1 MSVEPVI
8 VYPPELPVSAARDEI
23 ARAIRDHQ
31 VVIVAGATGSG
42 KTTQLPKI
50 CLELGRTSI
59 AHTQPRRIAART
71 IAERIAEEMQVPL
84 GSTVGY
90 KVRFT
95 DKVSADTRVALVTDG
110 ILLNEI
116 HRDRLLRRYDTII
129 VDEAHERS
137 LNIDFLLGY
146 LRRILPKRPDLKVI
160 VTSATID
167 PESFARHFAAAP
179 AQPGG
184 EPVPAPVIEVSGRTY
199 PVEIRYRPQGGAD
212 GEGGAGE
219 TPEVQDADDPAVPSS
234 RGRTGPGPQKV
245 RSSARA
251 AGKPGGPDDDVDEV
265 GAVVAAL
272 RELDREPAGDVLVF
286 FPGEAE
292 IRDAADAIRGAY
304 QKDAAPTEVLP
315 LYGRLSAA
323 EQHRVFE
330 RSSVA
335 GVRRRVIL
343 ATNVAETSLTVPGI
357 RYVVDTG
364 TARISRYS
372 NRSKIQRLPIEAVSQ
387 ASAQQRSGR
396 AGRTSPG
403 IAIRLYSEDD
413 FTRRPEYTEPE
424 ILRTSLASVI
434 LQMLSLGFGDI
445 QAFPFLTPPDSRGV
459 KAAFDL
465 LVELGAVKLPAPGSR
480 AHAARDRDVREDG
493 DPSRQRG
500 GRGDDRSRGR
510 RDEDGPRLTEVG
522 REIAR
527 LPIDPRFARMLIEA
541 RRNDVQAE
549 VLAIVSG
556 MSIQDVRE
564 RPEERREE
572 ADRFHARFTD
582 PTSDFLSLLN
592 LWEYLQEKQAEL
604 GSSAF
609 RRLCRSEHLTYVR
622 VREWVDVHRQLRSL
636 GGAERGPGDGGGRG
650 SGGRGGRSDGE
661 GARRGVGGG
670 RAARNHVPHMAGAD
684 PSQRH
689 FSGHAPS
696 EGGRGSSDTP
706 EGHAAGDAIHRA
718 ILSGLLSHLGILD
731 PRTMAQTKDRKA
743 PGDARPVKG
752 EYIGAR
758 GARFAIFPGSGLKK
772 KRPSAVMAAELVETS
787 RLFAR
792 TVAAVDPAWAEE
804 LAPDLVKRS
813 LSEPHW
819 SKDAGSAAAYEKVT
833 LFGVELV
840 GRRRVQLARFDRPL
854 AREMFV
860 RHALVEGEWDP
871 SVLDKRLTAF
881 LRRNQEQR
889 RLLEKIEERERRR
902 DILIG
907 DEAVFAFYNARI
919 PADVTD
925 VRSFEAWWRDAI
937 HRTPNLL
944 DLRESD
950 LTGDR
955 AQGDDRAFP
964 ARWRQGDQTLN
975 LAYRFE
981 PGAPDDGVTVVVPLP
996 LLAQLRPDGFDWQV
1010 PGMRDELVTALLRAL
1025 PKTIRRNVV
1034 PAADWAE
1041 KFSAELA
1048 EKGPEHAN
1056 GLPKTTLVDALAA
1069 LVQRVANQRV
1079 SAADFEL
1086 ERVPGHLMPSFRAV
1100 DARGRAI
1107 GSDRDLPTLQRRLA
1121 DKARSSVESTIARPA
1136 HRAAKVAEASPAFAS
1151 RTKLTTWDLDE
1162 LTEVV
1167 DTPVAGGVVR
1177 GYPALVDEG
1186 DSVALRVEATPE
1198 DAERHTR
1205 AGIRRLMLLAVA
1217 SPATYVLDHL
1227 TPNEKLALAASPY
1240 QNAKA
1245 LIEDARV
1252 ALADDILGRESPTGV
1267 VRTKAD
1273 FERVRDAFSAA
1284 SVERTFQTVSLAAKI
1299 LLAQR
1304 EVERAMKDAASITLL
1319 GALNDVRGQV
1329 KGLLFPG
1336 FLSRTGLPRLQHYPR
1351 YLAGALE
1358 RVKTLSDNP
1367 GRDRQRMTEYER
1379 AAAGFIDAGGTVP
1392 LPADAPANLVQTR
1405 WLLEELRVSLFAQRL
1420 GTAEP
1425 VSPQRIAKAL
1435 KDSVTR

>member
-1 MSVEPVI
+1 VI

-167 PESFARHFAAAP
+167 PESFARHFSAAP
-179 AQPGG
+179 AEPGG

-199 PVEIRYRPQGGAD
+199 PVEIRYRPLDGAD
-212 GEGGAGE
+212 GAGE
-219 TPEVQDADDPAVPSS
+219 TPEDPDADGSDAATS
-234 RGRTGPGPQKV
+234 RGRGVAAPQKV

-251 AGKPGGPDDDVDEV
+251 TRDGDDADEV

-330 RSSVA
+330 RSTVA

-403 IAIRLYSEDD
+403 VAIRLYSEDD

-465 LVELGAVKLPAPGSR
+465 LVELGAVKLPAPGARSR
-480 AHAARDRDVREDG
+480 DDRPDR
-493 DPSRQRG
+493 DPSRGG
-500 GRGDDRSRGR
+500 GR
-510 RDEDGPRLTEVG
+510 EDGPRLTEIG

-541 RRNDVQAE
+541 RRNDVSAE

-564 RPEERREE
+564 RPEDRREE

-609 RRLCRSEHLTYVR
+609 RRLCRSEHLNYVR

-636 GGAERGPGDGGGRG
+636 GASGERPGSSDGGRG
-650 SGGRGGRSDGE
+650 AGGRGATGR
-661 GARRGVGGG
+661 GAK
-670 RAARNHVPHMAGAD
+670 NHVPLMAGAGR
-684 PSQRH
+684 SKQH
-689 FSGHAPS
+689 NSGHAPPQV
-696 EGGRGSSDTP
+696 GRGSTDSAP

-718 ILSGLLSHLGILD
+718 ILSGLLSHVGILD
-731 PRTMAQTKDRKA
+731 PRAMAQTKDRKA

-881 LRRNQEQR
+881 LRRNVEQR

-925 VRSFEAWWRDAI
+925 IRSFETWWKDASN
-937 HRTPNLL
+937 RTPHLL

-1056 GLPKTTLVDALAA
+1056 GLPRTTLVDALAA

-1086 ERVPGHLMPSFRAV
+1086 ERVPAHLLPSFRAV
-1100 DARGRAI
+1100 DARGRAV
-1107 GSDRDLPTLQRRLA
+1107 GSDRDLGALQRRLA
-1121 DKARSSVESTIARPA
+1121 DRARSSVESTISRPPQ
-1136 HRAAKVAEASPAFAS
+1136 RAAKVAQASPAFAS

-1186 DSVALRVEATPE
+1186 DSVALRVEATPD
-1198 DAERHTR
+1198 DAARLTR
-1205 AGIRRLMLLAVA
+1205 AGIRRLMLLAVP

-1227 TPNEKLALAASPY
+1227 TANEKLALAASPY

-1252 ALADDILGRESPTGV
+1252 ALADDILGSDGA
-1267 VRTKAD
+1267 VRTRGD
-1273 FERVRDAFSAA
+1273 FERVRDAFSSV

-1304 EVERAMKDAASITLL
+1304 EVERAMKDAASMTIL

-1336 FLSRTGLPRLQHYPR
+1336 FLSRTGIPRLQHYPR

-1379 AAAGFIDAGGTVP
+1379 AAAGFVEAGGTMP
-1392 LPADAPANLVQTR
+1392 LPADAPTNLVQTR

-1425 VSPQRIAKAL
+1425 VSIQRIAKAL
-1435 KDSVTR
+1435 KGT

>member
-8 VYPPELPVSAARDEI
+8 IYPPELPVSAARDEI

-179 AQPGG
+179 ATPGG

-199 PVEIRYRPQGGAD
+199 PVEIRYRPLDGAD
-212 GEGGAGE
+212 QAPDDEGDSG
-219 TPEVQDADDPAVPSS
+219 PDADAPA
-234 RGRTGPGPQKV
+234 PQAKKP
-245 RSSARA
+245 RSPAPTKR
-251 AGKPGGPDDDVDEV
+251 DTDDVDEV

-330 RSSVA
+330 RSTVA

-403 IAIRLYSEDD
+403 VAIRLYSEDD

-424 ILRTSLASVI
+424 ILRTSLAAVI

-480 AHAARDRDVREDG
+480 GADTSRERDVRGDG

-500 GRGDDRSRGR
+500 GR
-510 RDEDGPRLTEVG
+510 EEGPRLTEIG

-541 RRNDVQAE
+541 RSNDVSSE

-564 RPEERREE
+564 RPEDRREE

-609 RRLCRSEHLTYVR
+609 RRLCRSEHLNYVR
-622 VREWVDVHRQLRSL
+622 VREWMDVHRQLRSL
-636 GGAERGPGDGGGRG
+636 GGERG
-650 SGGRGGRSDGE
+650 SGEPRGSGRTSERGAQGAGAGGRT
-661 GARRGVGGG
+661 
-670 RAARNHVPHMAGAD
+670 RNNVPLSAAD
-684 PSQRH
+684 PSRPH
-689 FSGHAPS
+689 NAGHAPRRA
-696 EGGRGSSDTP
+696 GRGSSSEGQGHTP

-731 PRTMAQTKDRKA
+731 PRTMAQAKDRKA

-772 KRPSAVMAAELVETS
+772 KRPTAVMAAELVETS

-792 TVAAVDPAWAEE
+792 TVAAVDPAWAED

-902 DILIG
+902 DILVG
-907 DEAVFAFYNARI
+907 DEAVFSFYNARI

-925 VRSFEAWWRDAI
+925 VRSFEAWWKDAAN
-937 HRTPNLL
+937 RTPHLL

-1041 KFSAELA
+1041 RFSAELA

-1056 GLPKTTLVDALAA
+1056 GLPETTLVDALAA
-1069 LVQRVANQRV
+1069 QVQRVANQRV

-1086 ERVPGHLMPSFRAV
+1086 ERVPGHLLPSFRAV

-1107 GSDRDLPTLQRRLA
+1107 GSDRDLGALQRRLA
-1121 DKARSSVESTIARPA
+1121 DRARSSVASAVSRERPA
-1136 HRAAKVAEASPAFAS
+1136 ARSAAKVAEASPAFAA
-1151 RTKLTTWDLDE
+1151 RAKLTTWDLGE

-1198 DAERHTR
+1198 DAARHTR
-1205 AGIRRLMLLAVA
+1205 AGIRRLLLLAVP
-1217 SPATYVLDHL
+1217 SPASYVLDHL
-1227 TPNEKLALAASPY
+1227 TANEKLALAASPY

-1252 ALADDILGRESPTGV
+1252 ALADDVLVREAPDGV
-1267 VRTKAD
+1267 VRTEAA
-1273 FERVRDAFSAA
+1273 FERVRDAYSAA
-1284 SVERTFQTVSLAAKI
+1284 SVDRTFQTVSLAAKI

-1304 EVERAMKDAASITLL
+1304 EVERAMKNASSITLL
-1319 GALNDVRGQV
+1319 GALNDVRGQL

-1336 FLSRTGLPRLQHYPR
+1336 FLSRTGLGRLPHLPR

-1358 RVKTLSDNP
+1358 RVTTLPDNP

-1379 AAAGFIDAGGTVP
+1379 SATAYTEAGGTIP

-1425 VSPQRIAKAL
+1425 VSPQRITKAL
-1435 KDSVTR
+1435 KGA

>member
-23 ARAIRDHQ
+23 ARAIRDNQ

-50 CLELGRTSI
+50 CLELGRSSI

-95 DKVSADTRVALVTDG
+95 DKVSADTRVTLVTDG

-146 LRRILPKRPDLKVI
+146 LRRILPQRPDLKVI

-167 PESFARHFAAAP
+167 PESFARHFAAP
-179 AQPGG
+179 ATQPGG

-199 PVEIRYRPQGGAD
+199 PVEIRYRPLDGAD
-212 GEGGAGE
+212 E
-219 TPEVQDADDPAVPSS
+219 TPENPDAEEPAAPAHRGSAGHKPS
-234 RGRTGPGPQKV
+234 KV
-245 RSSARA
+245 RSSAR
-251 AGKPGGPDDDVDEV
+251 PGRDADDVDEV

-272 RELDREPAGDVLVF
+272 RELDRESAGDVLVF

-330 RSSVA
+330 RSTVA

-403 IAIRLYSEDD
+403 IAIRLYSEED
-413 FTRRPEYTEPE
+413 FLRRPEYTEPE

-480 AHAARDRDVREDG
+480 GADVSRDRDVRGDG
-493 DPSRQRG
+493 DPSRQRS
-500 GRGDDRSRGR
+500 GRGDER
-510 RDEDGPRLTEVG
+510 GPRLTGIG

-527 LPIDPRFARMLIEA
+527 LPIDPRFARMLLEA
-541 RRNDVQAE
+541 RDAGVLPE
-549 VLAIVSG
+549 VMAIVAG

-582 PTSDFLSLLN
+582 PASDFLSLLN

-609 RRLCRSEHLTYVR
+609 RRLCRSEHLNYVR
-622 VREWVDVHRQLRSL
+622 VREWVDVHRQLSSL
-636 GGAERGPGDGGGRG
+636 LGAGRG
-650 SGGRGGRSDGE
+650 EAGRGAGGRGG
-661 GARRGVGGG
+661 AK
-670 RAARNHVPHMAGAD
+670 NNVPLMAG
-684 PSQRH
+684 SGRSERQH
-689 FSGHAPS
+689 SGHAPS
-696 EGGRGSSDTP
+696 GVGREARGDAP
-706 EGHAAGDAIHRA
+706 EGHAQGDAIHRA

-731 PRTMAQTKDRKA
+731 PRTIAAPKDRKT
-743 PGDARPVKG
+743 PGDGRPSKG

-772 KRPSAVMAAELVETS
+772 RRPSAVMAAELVETS

-792 TVAAVDPAWAEE
+792 TVAAVDPAWAED
-804 LAPDLVKRS
+804 LAPELVKRS

-902 DILIG
+902 DILVG
-907 DEAVFAFYNARI
+907 DEAVFTFYNARI

-925 VRSFEAWWRDAI
+925 VRSFETWWKDASQ
-937 HRTPNLL
+937 RTPHLL

-1056 GLPKTTLVDALAA
+1056 GLPKATLVDALAA
-1069 LVQRVANQRV
+1069 QVQRVANQRV

-1086 ERVPGHLMPSFRAV
+1086 DRVPGHLMMSFRAV
-1100 DARGRAI
+1100 DPRGRAV
-1107 GSDRDLPTLQRRLA
+1107 GSDRDLAALQRRLA
-1121 DKARSSVESTIARPA
+1121 DRARSSVESTIARPNA
-1136 HRAAKVAEASPAFAS
+1136 KAAARVAEASPAFAS

-1198 DAERHTR
+1198 DAARHTR
-1205 AGIRRLMLLAVA
+1205 AGIRRLLLLAVP
-1217 SPATYVLDHL
+1217 SPASYVLDHL
-1227 TPNEKLALAASPY
+1227 TANEKLALAASPY

-1252 ALADDILGRESPTGV
+1252 AVADDVLQRAASTGI
-1267 VRTKAD
+1267 VRTRAE
-1273 FERVRDAFSAA
+1273 FESVRDAFSAA
-1284 SVERTFQTVSLAAKI
+1284 SVEQTFQAVSLVARI

-1304 EVERAMKDAASITLL
+1304 DVERAMKDASSITLL
-1319 GALNDVRGQV
+1319 GALNDVRGQLQ
-1329 KGLLFPG
+1329 GLVFPG
-1336 FLSRTGLPRLQHYPR
+1336 FISRTGLSRLAHLPR

-1379 AAAGFIDAGGTVP
+1379 AAAGFVEAGGTMP

-1405 WLLEELRVSLFAQRL
+1405 WLLEEFRVSLFAQRL

-1425 VSPQRIAKAL
+1425 VSPQRLAKAL
-1435 KDSVTR
+1435 KGA

>member
-71 IAERIAEEMQVPL
+71 IAERIADEMQVPL

-146 LRRILPKRPDLKVI
+146 LRRILPQRPDLKVI

-167 PESFARHFAAAP
+167 PESFARHFASAP
-179 AQPGG
+179 TEPGG
-184 EPVPAPVIEVSGRTY
+184 EPTPAPVIEVSGRTY
-199 PVEIRYRPQGGAD
+199 PVEIRYRPLDGAD
-212 GEGGAGE
+212 GAPEDSDDEGADAAPP
-219 TPEVQDADDPAVPSS
+219 TPQPKKARSAAQGGRDGDDA
-234 RGRTGPGPQKV
+234 
-245 RSSARA
+245 
-251 AGKPGGPDDDVDEV
+251 DEV

-272 RELDREPAGDVLVF
+272 RELDREAAGDVLVF

-330 RSSVA
+330 RSTVA

-403 IAIRLYSEDD
+403 VAIRLYSEDD

-465 LVELGAVKLPAPGSR
+465 LVELGAVKLPAPGAER
-480 AHAARDRDVREDG
+480 RDPRDDG
-493 DPSRQRG
+493 DPSRRRG
-500 GRGDDRSRGR
+500 GRGDDR
-510 RDEDGPRLTEVG
+510 GPRLTEIG

-541 RRNDVQAE
+541 RRNDVSAE

-609 RRLCRSEHLTYVR
+609 RRLCRSEHLNYVR
-622 VREWVDVHRQLRSL
+622 VREWMDVHRQLRSL
-636 GGAERGPGDGGGRG
+636 GAERGEGGRDQGGRG
-650 SGGRGGRSDGE
+650 AGGRGARS
-661 GARRGVGGG
+661 R
-670 RAARNHVPHMAGAD
+670 VPLSAGSD
-684 PSQRH
+684 PSQPH
-689 FSGHAPS
+689 HSGRAP
-696 EGGRGSSDTP
+696 EKAGRGSADAAP

-758 GARFAIFPGSGLKK
+758 GARFAIFPGSGLKR
-772 KRPSAVMAAELVETS
+772 KRPAAVMAAELVETS

-792 TVAAVDPAWAEE
+792 TVAAVDPAWAED
-804 LAPDLVKRS
+804 LAPDLIKRS

-840 GRRRVQLARFDRPL
+840 GRRRVQLSRFDRPL

-881 LRRNQEQR
+881 LRRNLEQR

-902 DILIG
+902 DILVG

-925 VRSFEAWWRDAI
+925 VRSFETWWRDAVA
-937 HRTPNLL
+937 RTPHLL

-1048 EKGPEHAN
+1048 ERGPEHAN
-1056 GLPKTTLVDALAA
+1056 GLPRTTLVDALAA

-1079 SAADFEL
+1079 GAADFEL
-1086 ERVPGHLMPSFRAV
+1086 DRVPAHLLPSFRAV

-1107 GSDRDLPTLQRRLA
+1107 GSDRDLGALQRRLA
-1121 DKARSSVESTIARPA
+1121 DRARSSVESAVTRERPA
-1136 HRAAKVAEASPAFAS
+1136 ARSAAKVAEASPAFAS
-1151 RTKLTTWDLDE
+1151 RSTLTTWDFDE

-1186 DSVALRVEATPE
+1186 ASVALRVEATPE
-1198 DAERHTR
+1198 DAARHTR
-1205 AGIRRLMLLAVA
+1205 AGIRRLMLLAVP
-1217 SPATYVLDHL
+1217 SPAAYVLDHL
-1227 TPNEKLALAASPY
+1227 TANEKLALAASPY

-1252 ALADDILGRESPTGV
+1252 ALADDVLLRESSSGV
-1267 VRTKAD
+1267 VRTKAE
-1273 FERVRDAFSAA
+1273 FERVRDAFS
-1284 SVERTFQTVSLAAKI
+1284 SVSVDRTFQAVSLAAKI

-1304 EVERAMKDAASITLL
+1304 EVERAMKDASSITLL
-1319 GALNDVRGQV
+1319 GALNDVRGQL
-1329 KGLLFPG
+1329 KGLIFPG
-1336 FLSRTGLPRLQHYPR
+1336 FLSRTGLPRLQHLPR

-1379 AAAGFIDAGGTVP
+1379 ATAGFIDAGGAVP

-1435 KDSVTR
+1435 KGA

>member
-1 MSVEPVI
+1 VSVEPVI

-71 IAERIAEEMQVPL
+71 IAERIADEMQVPL

-179 AQPGG
+179 AEPGG

-199 PVEIRYRPQGGAD
+199 PVEIRYRPLDGAD
-212 GEGGAGE
+212 GAGE
-219 TPEVQDADDPAVPSS
+219 TPEDPDADGPAGPAS
-234 RGRTGPGPQKV
+234 RGRAGSGAQKV
-245 RSSARA
+245 RGSARD
-251 AGKPGGPDDDVDEV
+251 GDDVDEV

-330 RSSVA
+330 RSTVA
-335 GVRRRVIL
+335 GVRRRIIL

-403 IAIRLYSEDD
+403 VAIRLYSEDD
-413 FTRRPEYTEPE
+413 FARRPEYTEPE

-465 LVELGAVKLPAPGSR
+465 LVELGAVKLPAPGSERRDPR
-480 AHAARDRDVREDG
+480 ADG
-493 DPSRQRG
+493 DPSRRRG
-500 GRGDDRSRGR
+500 GQGDDR
-510 RDEDGPRLTEVG
+510 GPRLTEIG

-541 RRNDVQAE
+541 RRGDVSSE

-609 RRLCRSEHLTYVR
+609 RRLCRSEHLNYVR
-622 VREWVDVHRQLRSL
+622 VREWMDVHRQLRSL
-636 GGAERGPGDGGGRG
+636 GGERG
-650 SGGRGGRSDGE
+650 SGESR
-661 GARRGVGGG
+661 GGG
-670 RAARNHVPHMAGAD
+670 RASERGARASD
-684 PSQRH
+684 PSRPHKAGHTPQA
-689 FSGHAPS
+689 SGHGPSS
-696 EGGRGSSDTP
+696 EGQNHAP

-881 LRRNQEQR
+881 LRRNVEQR

-925 VRSFEAWWRDAI
+925 VRSFEAWWKDAL

-1056 GLPKTTLVDALAA
+1056 GLPRTTLVDALAA

-1100 DARGRAI
+1100 DGRGRAI
-1107 GSDRDLPTLQRRLA
+1107 GSDRDLAALQRRLA
-1121 DKARSSVESTIARPA
+1121 DRARSSVESTIARPA
-1136 HRAAKVAEASPAFAS
+1136 QRAAKVAEASPAFAS

-1198 DAERHTR
+1198 DAEKHTR
-1205 AGIRRLMLLAVA
+1205 AGIRRLMLLAVP

-1227 TPNEKLALAASPY
+1227 TANEKLALAASPY

-1284 SVERTFQTVSLAAKI
+1284 SVDRTFQTVSLAAKI
-1299 LLAQR
+1299 LLGQR
-1304 EVERAMKDAASITLL
+1304 EVERAMKDAASMTLL

-1367 GRDRQRMTEYER
+1367 GRDRQRQTEYER
-1379 AAAGFIDAGGTVP
+1379 SATAFTEAGGVVP

-1435 KDSVTR
+1435 KG

>member
-1 MSVEPVI
+1 VSVEPVI

-23 ARAIRDHQ
+23 ARAIRDNQ

-71 IAERIAEEMQVPL
+71 IAERIADEMQVPL

-179 AQPGG
+179 AEPGG

-199 PVEIRYRPQGGAD
+199 PVEIRYRPLDGAD
-212 GEGGAGE
+212 GAGE
-219 TPEVQDADDPAVPSS
+219 TPEDPDADGPAGPAS
-234 RGRTGPGPQKV
+234 RGRAGSGAQKV
-245 RSSARA
+245 RSSARD
-251 AGKPGGPDDDVDEV
+251 GDDVDEV

-330 RSSVA
+330 RSTVA

-403 IAIRLYSEDD
+403 VAIRLYSEDD
-413 FTRRPEYTEPE
+413 FLRRPEYTEPE

-465 LVELGAVKLPAPGSR
+465 LVELGAVKLPAPGSERRDPR
-480 AHAARDRDVREDG
+480 ADG
-493 DPSRQRG
+493 DPSRRRG
-500 GRGDDRSRGR
+500 GQGDDR
-510 RDEDGPRLTEVG
+510 GPRLTEIG

-541 RRNDVQAE
+541 RRGDVSSE

-609 RRLCRSEHLTYVR
+609 RRLCRSEHLNYVR
-622 VREWVDVHRQLRSL
+622 VREWMDVHRQLRSL
-636 GGAERGPGDGGGRG
+636 GGERG
-650 SGGRGGRSDGE
+650 SGESR
-661 GARRGVGGG
+661 GGG
-670 RAARNHVPHMAGAD
+670 RASERGTRASD
-684 PSQRH
+684 PSRPHKAGHTPQK
-689 FSGHAPS
+689 SGHGPSS
-696 EGGRGSSDTP
+696 EGQNHAP

-881 LRRNQEQR
+881 LRRNVEQR

-925 VRSFEAWWRDAI
+925 VRSFEAWWKDAV

-1056 GLPKTTLVDALAA
+1056 GLPRTTLVDALAA

-1100 DARGRAI
+1100 DGRGRAI
-1107 GSDRDLPTLQRRLA
+1107 GSDRDLGALQRRLA
-1121 DKARSSVESTIARPA
+1121 DRARSSVESTIARPA
-1136 HRAAKVAEASPAFAS
+1136 QRAAKVAEASPAFAS

-1198 DAERHTR
+1198 DAEKHTR
-1205 AGIRRLMLLAVA
+1205 AGIRRLMLLAVP

-1227 TPNEKLALAASPY
+1227 TANEKLALAASPY

-1284 SVERTFQTVSLAAKI
+1284 SVDRTFQTVSLAAKI
-1299 LLAQR
+1299 LLGQR
-1304 EVERAMKDAASITLL
+1304 EVERAMKDAASMTLL

-1367 GRDRQRMTEYER
+1367 GRDRQRQTEYER
-1379 AAAGFIDAGGTVP
+1379 SATAFAEAGGAIP

-1435 KDSVTR
+1435 KG